1 MRALVK
7 DGVAELQRKSDE
19 VVHALAGA
27 EQANSAKSR
36 IQRSQNQLLTL
47 INDILKFAKL
57 QP

>member
-19 VVHALAGA
+19 VVHALAA